1 MILLDSLLI
10 TETACAEK
18 PNSERAVFTKQQRDL
33 AQILQGSIHSVATAA
48 FSRDLISSDIKD
60 AAVNAKANH
69 NKLQINKILE
79 EIRKQI
85 VVNPGKLKVF
95 IDHVMKDIGPSVQHL
110 TTRLGKPCYF
120 YQRT

>member
-60 AAVNAKANH
+60 AAVNAKAGH
-69 NKLQINKILE
+69 NKLQTHKILE

-85 VVNPGKLKVF
+85 VADPGKLKVF
-95 IDHVMKDIGPSVQHL
+95 IDEVMKDIGPSVQHL

>member
-1 MILLDSLLI
+1 MAL
-10 TETACAEK
+10 
-18 PNSERAVFTKQQRDL
+18 
-33 AQILQGSIHSVATAA
+33 AA
-48 FSRDLISSDIKD
+48 FDRHLISSDIMD
-60 AAVNAKANH
+60 AAVNAEAGE
-69 NKLQINKILE
+69 NKLQIHKILE

-85 VVNPGKLKVF
+85 VAELKVF

>member
-18 PNSERAVFTKQQRDL
+18 PNSEKAVFAKQQRDL

-48 FSRDLISSDIKD
+48 YSRNLIPANVRD
-60 AAVNAKANH
+60 AVVNAKAGH
-69 NKLQINKILE
+69 DKLLIHKILE

-85 VVNPGKLKVF
+85 VADPGKLKVF
-95 IDHVMKDIGPSVQHL
+95 IDEVMKDIGAPVQHL